1 MNTIDTI
8 SPSNQFTDTQKNTL
22 NCFIQILSDPN
33 HRADFEASV
42 ANEEVS
48 ESELKDIAMMLVT
61 VGSFLGDVGILE
73 WVYNKKHA
81 VPNENIYPGHIDFLN
96 KLGFSIKYP
105 STDDNFNELAF
116 LRLNRKLFYKNNAS
130 K

>member
-22 NCFIQILSDPN
+22 NCFIQILSEPN
-33 HRADFEASV
+33 HLPDFEASV
-42 ANEEVS
+42 VNEEVS
-48 ESELKDIAMMLVT
+48 KSKLKDIAMMLVT

-105 STDDNFNELAF
+105 STVD
-116 LRLNRKLFYKNNAS
+116 
-130 K
+130 